1 MLIDSSTTSNHT
13 GWAKHEPTSLMQ
25 VMVSRPVILLPP
37 ESSQSG
43 FINSY
48 LQQVLLHA
56 EHAASIEDPS
66 FREDPEGGLLQLARL
81 RETVEALED
90 KVSRDPM
97 SRRLIARRLSVLDA
111 QLGTMSQKLQDVD
124 TVYLPP
130 YVDDLDNYLQ
140 GVLDEVNR
148 VEIPTLDDEDKVAN
162 AKSQILKAR
171 TQSLALSTLDGEMM
185 VDRTLSN
192 DRRMRTGAFVSQLA
206 EKKKKKKEEKKGK
219 KGKKKGKKAKMSYM
233 ADAHIENSGDT
244 PSETE
249 RAMFARALYCLNFL
263 CFIFNFCLSLRLFML
278 RSGFY
283 LSGNAINRQSNVI
296 IYGNGAKVVH
306 SGDCIFAIIVMRSSK
321 GDEFGDKQV
330 EKVSMRPLAGV
341 HVCRS

>member
-1 MLIDSSTTSNHT
+1 MGTPLLPQGASSGKWSRDKLRIAAFIGLGLLAACVLA

-233 ADAHIENSGDT
+233 ADAHIENSG
-244 PSETE
+244 
-249 RAMFARALYCLNFL
+249 
-263 CFIFNFCLSLRLFML
+263 
-278 RSGFY
+278 FY

-306 SGDCIFAIIVMRSSK
+306 SGGGVGNSGGSGPK
-321 GDEFGDKQV
+321 GGSGGALRK
-330 EKVSMRPLAGV
+330 
-341 HVCRS
+341 